1 MKLPL
6 RPAIALLAILF
17 LAVGAASAQPAP
29 YPAPDHPFY
38 LHALSDL
45 RLARA
50 YLERPGNG
58 GTERNEDRAID
69 EIDGAINEIKHASI
83 DDGKDIHDHD
93 PVDTTL
99 PWTGRFQKS
108 LDLLNK
114 TYHDCSREEDDPG
127 TRGLQRRILGHIDAA
142 RHFVHRAMDDAGR

>member
-1 MKLPL
+1 MHHLFQKVSPWQLEFCVEL
-6 RPAIALLAILF
+6 LLAFRGLEKNSRF
-17 LAVGAASAQPAP
+17 LGTFSN
-29 YPAPDHPFY
+29 
-38 LHALSDL
+38 LSPH
-45 RLARA
+45 R
-50 YLERPGNG
+50 
-58 GTERNEDRAID
+58 
-69 EIDGAINEIKHASI
+69 INEIKHASI